1 MGEMLQDEMDEIVLK
16 GMRFFAYHGVF
27 PEEQKLGQRFTVN
40 LRLQLDLSTPGRT
53 DDVKDTVDYGQ
64 VYERVQTIMEGGPF
78 RLLETA
84 ASRIADA
91 LLQSFP
97 SLSSVKVEIEKPS
110 APIAGIFDSVGV
122 AIHRKRDGS

>member
-1 MGEMLQDEMDEIVLK
+1 MGEMIQDEMDEIVLK

-97 SLSSVKVEIEKPS
+97 SLSGVEVEIEKPS

-122 AIHRKRDGS
+122 AIHRKRGGS